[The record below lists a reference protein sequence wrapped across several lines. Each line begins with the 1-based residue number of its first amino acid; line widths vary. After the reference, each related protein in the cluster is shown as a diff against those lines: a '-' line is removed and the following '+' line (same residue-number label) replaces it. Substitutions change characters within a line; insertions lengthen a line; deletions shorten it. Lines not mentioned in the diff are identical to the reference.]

1 VRADALLALLV
12 AAVALVP
19 AGVATA
25 AQAGVAVEL
34 RGGGLA
40 ADGPASA
47 RLPDVRLAGA
57 PVTVEA
63 PVGPFT
69 VTDTRSAAGGWTLVA
84 TAGAPVDPRGVGL
97 GAPLVLVPRPPAG
110 AGGLT
115 VGTVAPL
122 DAPRALLAA
131 GRGQGAGRLQ
141 VTPLLRLTVPA
152 DAPSAVYTAT
162 LTVTVA

>member
-1 VRADALLALLV
+1 VVIAIVA

-19 AGVATA
+19 AGLATA
-25 AQAGVAVEL
+25 SQAGVAVEL

-40 ADGPASA
+40 ADGPPAA

-63 PVGPFT
+63 PVGPFS
-69 VTDTRSAAGGWTLVA
+69 VTDTRSTAGGWTLVA
-84 TAGAPVDPRGVGL
+84 TADRPVDPRGVSL
-97 GAPLVLVPRPPAG
+97 GAPLVVVPRPPAG
-110 AGGLT
+110 GGSLT
-115 VGTVAPL
+115 VGATAPL
-122 DAPRALLAA
+122 DGPRALLTA
-131 GRGQGAGRLQ
+131 GSGEGAGRTL